1 MDSRPTLSQHN
12 NSEHSQR
19 SSTIIADTT
28 NQGNSNSFWV
38 SSGISNLEINRR

>member
-1 MDSRPTLSQHN
+1 MDSKPTVSQNN

-28 NQGNSNSFWV
+28 NQGNSSSFWV
-38 SSGISNLEINRR
+38 NLEINRS